1 MTTPTS
7 AGSCLLLGRDWIV
20 AASPATLMMLKRIFT
35 RINVSAGTKGEIR
48 IRRSAEVDRKLEW
61 FMILYPLDMGATDRA
76 ELARGSE
83 RHRADEGVVAAIQ
96 SGTYE
101 PREFTLA
108 VTPRGYQRT
117 AADLWL
123 RVDRLLLGDELG
135 LGKTIAALTGLS
147 DPSTRPALV
156 VMPTHLPEQWEGQIK
171 RCFPDATTHI
181 CQGITPYDITERAA
195 KEAAKMS
202 LFRPA
207 PAPRWPDFVLCP
219 YSRLVGWAPALAGRF
234 AAVVA
239 DEVQELRHAESQK
252 YAAFHMVADPA
263 RRVLGMSGRA
273 IHNYGGEFWNPLDA
287 IRPDCLGS
295 KEEFAREWCNK
306 EGEERKW
313 TLKSPQMFGEHIR
326 KSGLFLARS
335 RADVGAE
342 LPPFT
347 LIPHTCPTD
356 HKALDRVSGRAVEL
370 AKLILAQKGPGRT
383 AGLDAMREGSELDR
397 IMRQATG
404 IAKAPYVA
412 DFLRMV
418 VESGEPVI
426 CAAWHREVYTILA
439 EKLQDLAPA
448 FYTGAETPKQK
459 QESLRRFLKGETP
472 IFIMSLRSGA
482 GIDGLQTVCRT
493 AVVAEPDWSPAVHD
507 QFFMR
512 LDRDGQMNETLGY
525 FLLAESGSDPTVAD
539 VCGAKAANYR
549 PVLRPGVMSADYQID
564 PAHTRRLAESI
575 LKRGVR

>member
-1 MTTPTS
+1 MTTPS
-7 AGSCLLLGRDWIV
+7 PIGSCLLLGRDWLV
-20 AASPATLMMLKRIFT
+20 AANPHVLGRLKRLFP
-35 RINVSAGTKGEIR
+35 RVNAEAGRKGELR
-48 IRRSAEVDRKLEW
+48 IRRSPEIDRDLEW
-61 FMILYPLDMGATDRA
+61 FMDRYPLEMGTADRA
-76 ELARGSE
+76 ELARGAE
-83 RHRADEGVVAAIQ
+83 RHRADEEVVEAVQA
-96 SGTYE
+96 GTYE
-101 PREFTLA
+101 PREFELA

-123 RVDRLLLGDELG
+123 RLDRMLLGDSMG
-135 LGKTIAALTGLS
+135 LGKTITALTGLS
-147 DPSTRPALV
+147 DPTTRPALV
-156 VMPTHLPEQWEGQIK
+156 VMPTHLPEQWQSQIR
-171 RCFPDATTHI
+171 RCFHDATSHI
-181 CQGITPYDITERAA
+181 VQGTTPYDIVERTA

-202 LFRPA
+202 LFRGA
-207 PAPRWPDFVLCP
+207 PPPRWPDFVLCP
-219 YSRLVGWAPALAGRF
+219 YSRLAGWAPALSGRF
-234 AAVVA
+234 ASVVA
-239 DEVQELRHAESQK
+239 DEVQELRHTDSQR
-252 YAAFHMVADPA
+252 YAAFRQVADPA
-263 RRVLGMSGRA
+263 RRVLGMSGTP
-273 IHNYGGEFWNPLDA
+273 IFNYGGEFWNPLDA

-295 KEEFAREWCNK
+295 KEEFAREWCNRD
-306 EGEERKW
+306 GEERKW

-326 KSGLFLARS
+326 KSGIFLART

-370 AKLILAQKGPGRT
+370 AKLILSQKLGG
-383 AGLDAMREGSELDR
+383 AGSGFDSMRQGSELDR

-404 IAKAPYVA
+404 VAKAPYIA

-426 CAAWHREVYTILA
+426 CAAWHREVYAILE
-439 EKLQDLAPA
+439 EKLADLAPA

-459 QESLRRFLKGETP
+459 QEALRRFIKGETP

-482 GIDGLQTVCRT
+482 GIDGLQTMCRT
-493 AVVAEPDWSPAVHD
+493 AVIAEPDWSPAVHD

-512 LDRDGQMNETLGY
+512 LDRDGQAKETMGY

-549 PVLRPGVMSADYQID
+549 PVLRPGATAAEYQID